1 MKQCTAKTVLAA
13 LLAAGALCLLPY
25 VVPAAIAAAYL
36 PEATRLVILAGTAM
50 SLNLLV
56 GTTGLL
62 SLGQGLFFGLGA
74 YVVAIATIRYGL
86 SYWSGVALALVLSV
100 PVSLLSA
107 LISLRARHLFF
118 GLLTLAIGQVAF
130 VFVVSS
136 YNLTGGDDGLVG
148 VTLPDWLGSGA
159 AQFRFA
165 ALVTVAACLVL
176 LKITSS
182 PFGAMLGAVRD
193 NADRVASLGGNP
205 KRFELAAFVIAG
217 AFGALFGAVLAGVE
231 GSVDPHLFSWVTSA
245 MLLMMIALGGRSVFL
260 GPVLGTLVLEIP
272 RAYVQVHSSNAD
284 LVVGALVIFCA
295 LVFPEGI
302 APKLAALLAAP
313 LRARRCVAGAA
324 ASSQRGVE
332 GQP

>member
-1 MKQCTAKTVLAA
+1 MSIAHASSSPAVAERVEIGGIAEFAGIVIAVAA
-13 LLAAGALCLLPY
+13 LWFAPAFADDYMLQLGFRTCVYLALAQGWNLMAGSAG
-25 VVPAAIAAAYL
+25 
-36 PEATRLVILAGTAM
+36 LV
-50 SLNLLV
+50 
-56 GTTGLL
+56 
-62 SLGQGLFFGLGA
+62 SLGTSSFVGLGA

-148 VTLPDWLGSGA
+148 VTLPDWLGSGP
-159 AQFRFA
+159 AQFRLA
-165 ALVTVAACLVL
+165 ALVTVAACVVL

-205 KRFELAAFVIAG
+205 KRFELAAFMIAG

-231 GSVDPHLFSWVTSA
+231 GSVDPHLYSWVTSA
-245 MLLMMIALGGRSVFL
+245 MPSPSSSFRRASTASTSAATGGS
-260 GPVLGTLVLEIP
+260 
-272 RAYVQVHSSNAD
+272 RAD
-284 LVVGALVIFCA
+284 VI
-295 LVFPEGI
+295 
-302 APKLAALLAAP
+302 
-313 LRARRCVAGAA
+313 
-324 ASSQRGVE
+324 SSQSSSFGFIISARAIATR
-332 GQP
+332 

>member
-1 MKQCTAKTVLAA
+1 MKQFTAKRVLAA
-13 LLAAGALCLLPY
+13 LLAGAALCLLPY
-25 VVPAAIAAAYL
+25 AISVAYL
-36 PEATRLVILAGTAM
+36 PEVTRLVILAGAAM

-74 YVVAIATIRYGL
+74 YVVAIGTIRYGL
-86 SYWSGVALALVLSV
+86 SYWSALALAIALSV

-118 GLLTLAIGQVAF
+118 GLLTMAIGQVAF

-148 VTLPDWLGSGA
+148 VTLSNWLDSGP

-165 ALVTVAACLVL
+165 VVVTVISCVVL
-176 LKITSS
+176 LKIVSS
-182 PFGAMLGAVRD
+182 PFGAMLGAVRE

-205 KRFELAAFVIAG
+205 KRFELAAFMIAG

-295 LVFPEGI
+295 LAFPEGV
-302 APKLAALLAAP
+302 APKLAALLTAP
-313 LRARRCVAGAA
+313 LRARRSPPGTTS
-324 ASSQRGVE
+324 SSQRGVE
-332 GQP
+332 GHP

>member
-1 MKQCTAKTVLAA
+1 MKPFSAKTVLVAFF
-13 LLAAGALCLLPY
+13 AAGALCLLPN
-25 VVPAAIAAAYL
+25 AAPPAYL
-36 PEATRLVILAGTAM
+36 PEVTRLVILAGTAM

-74 YVVAIATIRYGL
+74 YVVAIGMIRYGL
-86 SYWSGVALALVLSV
+86 SYWSALALAIVLSV
-100 PVSLLSA
+100 PVSLLGA

-130 VFVVSS
+130 VFAVSS

-148 VTLPDWLGSGA
+148 VTLPEWLGSGA

-165 ALVTVAACLVL
+165 AIITVVACLVL
-176 LKITSS
+176 LKIASS
-182 PFGAMLGAVRD
+182 PFGAMLGAVRE

-205 KRFELAAFVIAG
+205 RRFELAAFMIAG
-217 AFGALFGAVLAGVE
+217 AFGALFGALLAGVE

-284 LVVGALVIFCA
+284 LVVGTLVILCA

-302 APKLAALLAAP
+302 APKLVALMAAP
-313 LRARRCVAGAA
+313 LRARHRAPGPAS
-324 ASSQRGVE
+324 SSQRGIE

>member
-1 MKQCTAKTVLAA
+1 MKQFSAKSVLAG
-13 LLAAGALCLLPY
+13 LLAMGALCLLPY
-25 VVPAAIAAAYL
+25 AISAAYL
-36 PEATRLVILAGTAM
+36 PEVTRLVILAGAAM

-86 SYWSGVALALVLSV
+86 SYWSGMALAIALSV
-100 PVSLLSA
+100 PASLLSA

-148 VTLPDWLGSGA
+148 VTLPEWLGSGP

-165 ALVTVAACLVL
+165 AAVTVAACIVL
-176 LKITSS
+176 LKIVSS

-205 KRFELAAFVIAG
+205 KRFELAAFMIAG
-217 AFGALFGAVLAGVE
+217 AFGALFGGVLAGVE

-295 LVFPEGI
+295 LAFPEGV
-302 APKLAALLAAP
+302 APRLATLLAVP
-313 LRARRCVAGAA
+313 LRTRRCIRGS
-324 ASSQRGVE
+324 ASSSQHGVE
-332 GQP
+332 RQS